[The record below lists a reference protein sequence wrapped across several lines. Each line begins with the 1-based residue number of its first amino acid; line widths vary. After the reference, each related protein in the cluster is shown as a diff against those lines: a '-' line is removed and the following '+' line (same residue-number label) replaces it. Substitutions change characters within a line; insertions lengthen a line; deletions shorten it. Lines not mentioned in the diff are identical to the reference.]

1 MFFFVE
7 SDLTRIGSVR
17 QEQDEQEVAVRVEH
31 REREE
36 FQDPQEAGGPSSS
49 SFVFVVINMAATAP
63 PQPEVLLN
71 RPAGLQ
77 ASSLIRAWLPS
88 GLNY

>member
-1 MFFFVE
+1 M
-7 SDLTRIGSVR
+7 TRIGSVR

-49 SFVFVVINMAATAP
+49 SFVIVVINMAATAP

-77 ASSLIRAWLPS
+77 ASSLIREWSQL
-88 GLNY
+88 LITTNC